1 MISVLFVKPSPYPFY
16 PNVKHRLKHSS
27 PVSNIRVAGRR
38 LLKRVELVTHKNTQ
52 HIVFNKKWGCGFK
65 KIVLRIFY
73 IEYLSIFGGD
83 FAPIVV
89 KLWGC
94 LLCLFCGLGSLVN
107 LVY

>member
-73 IEYLSIFGGD
+73 IEYFSTFGGEIV
-83 FAPIVV
+83 PIVV
-89 KLWGC
+89 RIVG
-94 LLCLFCGLGSLVN
+94 LLAVFVLRIG
-107 LVY
+107 

>member
-73 IEYLSIFGGD
+73 IE
-83 FAPIVV
+83 
-89 KLWGC
+89 
-94 LLCLFCGLGSLVN
+94 
-107 LVY
+107 